1 MKSLFA
7 LLAVFCFAAIS
18 TVRAND
24 LIIDGSYQMKNVYVS
39 NPTSP
44 EGFGFCAYEVM
55 VNGVVTTDEVNS
67 PTFEIDLGVMNLTL
81 GQPLTI
87 VIRHKEGC
95 EPTVANPFVLQP
107 MSTFACPKIDVGKD
121 GVINWTTTGEIGSI
135 PFMVEQF
142 KWNKWVKIGEVPGKG
157 NAAIANDYTFKASL
171 ISGENVFRV
180 SQQSFDGGIRSSQP
194 AKISATTEVVTH
206 TVLEDEGRVKF
217 SAKTNYEIVDAF
229 GQVINSGFGTS
240 VSIKTMERGKYFIN
254 FDNQSIS
261 YQKK

>member
-7 LLAVFCFAAIS
+7 LLAVFSFAAIS

-107 MSTFACPKIDVGKD
+107 MSTFACPKIEVGKD

-135 PFMVEQF
+135 PFIVEQF

-157 NAAIANDYTFKASL
+157 NAAIANDYTFKATL
-171 ISGENVFRV
+171 ISGENIFRV
-180 SQQSFDGGIRSSQP
+180 SQQSFDGGIRSSQS
-194 AKISATTEVVTH
+194 AKIAATIEPLTH

-240 VSIKTMERGKYFIN
+240 VSIKTMEKGKYFIN

-261 YQKK
+261 YQRK

>member
-18 TVRAND
+18 PVLAND

-44 EGFGFCAYEVM
+44 EGFGFCAYEVL

-107 MSTFACPKIDVGKD
+107 MSTYACPKIDVGND

-157 NAAIANDYTFKASL
+157 NAVLANDYTFKASL
-171 ISGENVFRV
+171 ISGENIFRV

-194 AKISATTEVVTH
+194 AKVTSTIEPVTY

-217 SAKTNYEIVDAF
+217 SGKTNYEVVDAY

-240 VSIKTMERGKYFIN
+240 VSIKAMEKGKYFIN
-254 FDNQSIS
+254 FDNQSVPYS
-261 YQKK
+261 KK